1 MNRGDIWQIDL
12 GGRAG
17 RRPALILTRQGVI
30 AHVNKITVAEITSRG
45 KGYPTEV
52 AVGQK
57 ANLPRESFV
66 QLDNI
71 QTVSKQRFVKY
82 LGAVESA
89 TMRTIGR
96 KVILALGLEDSL

>member
-1 MNRGDIWQIDL
+1 MQFWRRWS
-12 GGRAG
+12 GGHIIESG
-17 RRPALILTRQGVI
+17 TETRQPVI
-30 AHVNKITVAEITSRG
+30 AYLNKVAVAEITSTG

-57 ANLPRESFV
+57 ANLPKESFV

-71 QTVSKQRFVKY
+71 QTVSKDRFVKY
-82 LGAVESA
+82 VGALDPA

-96 KVILALGLEDSL
+96 KLVLALGLEDCL